1 MKEFRILNYKET
13 KSFAHFPAKI
23 FLGQFF
29 FAKNCFCRA
38 RRQCDMINGFYSTTM
53 SKQNSAKLK
62 FGAIWQQN
70 YTSLSYFLNLN
81 TFGFCQIVEI
91 SRVRSNKLVS
101 VQKLSF
107 QKKKKNFWIK
117 IWEPCFYTIFP
128 ISLKILKIKT
138 KLSQKTNYQFLVPYK
153 ETKLVRFM

>member
-38 RRQCDMINGFYSTTM
+38 RRQSDMINGFYSTTM

-101 VQKLSF
+101 VQILSF
-107 QKKKKNFWIK
+107 HLKHFWIK
-117 IWEPCFYTIFP
+117 IWELCFFTIFLHQP
-128 ISLKILKIKT
+128 KNLKNKNK
-138 KLSQKTNYQFLVPYK
+138 N
-153 ETKLVRFM
+153 